1 MSRKDADLK
10 ELTDAVAGVLPAA
23 CELTKVEPEGP
34 QVVIYLKN
42 IQAFYDDENLITKL
56 ASRVRKKVLV
66 RVDSSVL
73 SEPEAALKTIK
84 SLVPEDAGIEE
95 VRFNPAFNEVII
107 EALKPGLVIGK
118 GGSTLKQIILR
129 TGWSPCVLRSPTTP
143 SEVVRAIRG
152 AMLKNAPDRKKF
164 LTALGKKMVLAE
176 KGPCDWVKI
185 TALGGFK
192 EVGRSCLLLQTP
204 KSNVLIDCGINPDTN
219 NKQGAY
225 PYLNAMNLPLDQI
238 DAVILSHAHL
248 DHSGFI
254 PYLYKF
260 GYEGPLYC
268 TPPTRDLIVLLQQDC
283 INVMTAE
290 GTGAIYGERDIK
302 KQLNHVITRNYGDV
316 TDVTPDIRFTFH
328 NAGHILGSSSIHLH
342 VGEGLHNLVYSGDI
356 KYGRTNL
363 FDPADTRYPR
373 VETLL
378 LESTYGGRE
387 DIQPRL
393 DQSEQKLVDAI
404 RETVARRGT
413 VLIPVFAVGRAQE
426 IMLVLEK
433 YLKND
438 GVPVYLDGMSREASA
453 IHTVYPEYLRR
464 NVQRRILQNNSPF
477 DHEMFHNVES
487 KERQSIVEDDEP
499 AVILAPSGML
509 SGGPAVSSLKMMAGD
524 EKNALIF
531 VGYQSVSSLGRKIQN
546 GECGVP
552 VMNEN
557 GRVDSLKINLSVHTV
572 DGFSGHSDRS
582 QLMAYARNIR
592 PKPAKII
599 TMHGDENKPEELARA
614 LNRMLHIQT
623 RAIMNLDS
631 TRLV

>member
-1 MSRKDADLK
+1 MK
-10 ELTDAVAGVLPAA
+10 ELTQAVASVLPDA
-23 CELTKVEPEGP
+23 CQLAKVEPEGP

-56 ASRVRKKVLV
+56 ASKVRKKVLV

-73 SEPEAALKTIK
+73 SEPEAALSTIK
-84 SLVPEDAGIEE
+84 SLVPEDAGIQE
-95 VRFNPAFNEVII
+95 VRFNPSFNEVAI

-118 GGSTLKQIILR
+118 GGSTLKQIILK
-129 TGWSPCVLRSPTTP
+129 TGWSPKVLRSPTTP
-143 SEVVRAIRG
+143 SELIRAIRG
-152 AMLKNAPDRKKF
+152 AMLKNSPERKKF
-164 LTALGKKMVLAE
+164 LNALGKKMVLAD
-176 KGPCDWVKI
+176 KGACEWVKI

-219 NKQGAY
+219 NKQGSY
-225 PYLNAMNLPLDQI
+225 PYLNAMNIPLNQI

-268 TPPTRDLIVLLQQDC
+268 TPPTRDLMILLQQDC
-283 INVMTAE
+283 INVMNSE

-302 KQLNHVITRNYGDV
+302 KQLNHVIARDYGDV

-378 LESTYGGRE
+378 IESTYGGRE
-387 DIQPRL
+387 DLQPRL
-393 DQSEQKLVDAI
+393 DHSEQKLVDSI
-404 RETVARRGT
+404 RETIARRGK

-464 NVQRRILQNNSPF
+464 NVKRRILQNNSPF
-477 DHEMFHNVES
+477 NHEMFNNVEF
-487 KERQSIVEDDEP
+487 KDRQSIVEDDDP
-499 AVILAPSGML
+499 AIILAPSGML
-509 SGGPAVSSLKMMAGD
+509 SGGPSVSFLKMMA
-524 EKNALIF
+524 EEERNSLIF

-546 GECGVP
+546 GEKGVP
-552 VMNEN
+552 VLNER
-557 GRVDSLKINLSVHTV
+557 GKVDSVKIRLGVHTV
-572 DGFSGHSDRS
+572 DGFSGHSDRA
-582 QLMAYARNIR
+582 QLMAYSRNIR
-592 PKPAKII
+592 PKPSRVI
-599 TMHGDENKPEELARA
+599 TMHGDENRPDELARSI
-614 LNRMLHIQT
+614 NRMLHVKT
-623 RAIMNLDS
+623 GAIMDLDS
-631 TRLV
+631 IRLV

>member
-1 MSRKDADLK
+1 MTKKDADLK
-10 ELTDAVAGVLPAA
+10 ELLHDVESVLPSE
-23 CELTKVEPEGP
+23 CELTKVEAEGP
-34 QVVIYLKN
+34 QIVIYLKN
-42 IQAFYDDENLITKL
+42 IQAFYDDNRLITKL
-56 ASRVRKKVLV
+56 ASKVRKKVLV
-66 RVDSSVL
+66 RVDTSVL
-73 SEPEAALKTIK
+73 SEPEAALKIIK
-84 SLVPEDAGIEE
+84 SLIPEDAGIDQI
-95 VRFNPAFNEVII
+95 RFNPSFNEVII

-118 GGSTLKQIILR
+118 RGSTLKQIILK
-129 TGWSPCVLRSPTTP
+129 TGWSPRVLRTPTTP
-143 SEVVRAIRG
+143 SGVVRAIRG
-152 AMLKNAPDRKKF
+152 AMLKNAPERKKF
-164 LTALGKKMVLAE
+164 LNAFGKQMVLAD
-176 KGPCDWVKI
+176 KGVCEWVKV

-225 PYLNAMNLPLDQI
+225 PYLNAMNLPLNQI

-268 TPPTRDLIVLLQQDC
+268 TPPTRDLMILLQQDA
-283 INVMTAE
+283 IKIMNIE
-290 GTGAIYGERDIK
+290 GDGAVYGERDIK
-302 KQLNHVITRNYGDV
+302 KQLNHVITRDYGDV
-316 TDVTPDIRFTFH
+316 TDVTSDIRFTFH

-342 VGEGLHNLVYSGDI
+342 IGDGLHNLVYSGDI

-363 FDPADTRYPR
+363 FDPADTHYPR

-378 LESTYGGRE
+378 IESTYGGRG

-393 DQSEQKLVDAI
+393 DQSEQKVIDAI
-404 RETVARRGT
+404 RDTVKRGGK

-426 IMLVLEK
+426 MMLVLEK
-433 YLKND
+433 YLKD
-438 GVPVYLDGMSREASA
+438 EGVPVYLDGMSREASA

-477 DHEMFHNVES
+477 DHEMFHNIEY

-509 SGGPAVSSLKMMAGD
+509 SGGPSVSFLKKMADD

-531 VGYQSVSSLGRKIQN
+531 VGYQSVSSLGRKLQN
-546 GECGVP
+546 GERSVP
-552 VMNEN
+552 VLNER
-557 GRVDSLKINLSVHTV
+557 GKVDSLKINLSVHTV

-592 PKPAKII
+592 PKPSRVI
-599 TMHGDENKPEELARA
+599 TMHGDETKTDELARS

-623 RAIMNLDS
+623 NAMMDLDS